1 MKITAELYEVEVD
14 YIFKYKILETGK
26 YADLVITT
34 KHTMCKDFEECFVFC
49 DDSTLLYEEKCTLYY
64 NGFDLYRQKR
74 NNSFVPVECVYDSQ
88 RRTPQ
93 SLSAKKLNIQKTVD
107 IPLPEGWIELSD
119 GKVLKSEYGKYKP
132 NLLIIANKPVK
143 FKEIVYAQDFNLP
156 SGMLKILYGRFFTT
170 KSGKQAFEVMEKEI
184 APHMLLQED
193 WGGAFNRY
201 RGGML
206 ELPDALYYRRA
217 SSNGG
222 GTGYDYAVFPKDWK
236 NKQSIEDL

>member
-1 MKITAELYEVEVD
+1 MKTTVELYEVEVD
-14 YIFKYKILETGK
+14 YIFRYKMIESCK

-34 KHTMCKDFEECFVFC
+34 KHTMYYDFEGCLAFLN
-49 DDSTLLYEEKCTLYY
+49 DGSTLPYEERCALYY
-64 NGFDLYRQKR
+64 NGFDLYRKKFR
-74 NNSFVPVECVYDSQ
+74 DSLVLVECVYSSHKRVPNYD
-88 RRTPQ
+88 T
-93 SLSAKKLNIQKTVD
+93 AKPLNITRVED
-107 IPLPEGWIELSD
+107 VPLPEGWIELSD

-143 FKEIVYAQDFNLP
+143 FKEIAYAQDFNLP

-201 RGGML
+201 RGGMRITRCTVLSSCIFEWWWYRIRLRGISQRL
-206 ELPDALYYRRA
+206 E
-217 SSNGG
+217 
-222 GTGYDYAVFPKDWK
+222 K
-236 NKQSIEDL
+236 